1 MLLTP
6 MRYKDYIW
14 PHNPATYS
22 ITFERQIA
30 VHKVP
35 FGRYYMQD
43 LGMGCRVMRGQGEF
57 SGAGAYDEFK
67 KLASIFYEDGP
78 GLLIHPLW
86 QISNAY
92 FTALKVEQEPLPDY
106 VRYSFE
112 FRERYDGYDSSL
124 TTLQAADGSAS
135 SSGNAGSST
144 AGSTAAAPEAP
155 AVQTATAKTAHT
167 VVSGDTLWGISK
179 RYGVSLEDLLKAN
192 PGIKN
197 PNLIHVG
204 EEVTIP

>member
-22 ITFERQIA
+22 ITYERQVA

-35 FGRYYMQD
+35 FGRYAMQD
-43 LGMGCRVMRGQGEF
+43 LGQSCRVIRGQGEF
-57 SGAGAYDEFK
+57 AGEGAYDAFK
-67 KLASIFYEDGP
+67 QLASVFYSEGP

-92 FTALKVEQEPLPDY
+92 FTALKLEQEPLPNY

-112 FRERYDGYDSSL
+112 FRERYDGYSEAL
-124 TTLQAADGSAS
+124 TALGAAGTAS
-135 SSGNAGSST
+135 GR
-144 AGSTAAAPEAP
+144 PEASQE
-155 AVQTATAKTAHT
+155 AVRCT
-167 VVSGDTLWGISK
+167 VSGGDTLWGIAQ
-179 RYGVSLEDLLKAN
+179 RCGVALEDLLAAN

-204 EEVTIP
+204 DQVVIPC

>member
-6 MRYKDYIW
+6 MRYKEYIW

-22 ITFERQIA
+22 ITYERQVA

-43 LGMGCRVMRGQGEF
+43 LGLGCRVMRGQGEF
-57 SGAGAYDEFK
+57 SGKNAYGEFK
-67 KLASIFYEDGP
+67 KLASVFYSGGP

-92 FTALKVEQEPLPDY
+92 FTSLKLEQEPRPDY

-112 FRERYDGYDSSL
+112 FRERYDGYNEELSVRDSSDGGAG
-124 TTLQAADGSAS
+124 AAVTS
-135 SSGNAGSST
+135 SRQGNT
-144 AGSTAAAPEAP
+144 C
-155 AVQTATAKTAHT
+155 T
-167 VVSGDTLWGISK
+167 VVSGDTLWGIA
-179 RYGVSLEDLLKAN
+179 RRWNVSLESLLEAN

-197 PNLIHVG
+197 PNLIRPGDKV
-204 EEVTIP
+204 VIPC

>member
-6 MRYKDYIW
+6 MRYKEYIW

-22 ITFERQIA
+22 ITYERQVA

-43 LGMGCRVMRGQGEF
+43 LGLGCRVMRGQGEF
-57 SGAGAYDEFK
+57 SGKNAYGEFK
-67 KLASIFYEDGP
+67 KLASVFYSGGP

-92 FTALKVEQEPLPDY
+92 FTSLKLEQEPRPDY

-112 FRERYDGYDSSL
+112 FRERYDGYNEELSVRNSSEEGSG
-124 TTLQAADGSAS
+124 AAVAS
-135 SSGNAGSST
+135 SGQENT
-144 AGSTAAAPEAP
+144 C
-155 AVQTATAKTAHT
+155 T
-167 VVSGDTLWGISK
+167 VVSGDTLWGIA
-179 RYGVSLEDLLKAN
+179 RRWNVSLESLLEAN

-197 PNLIHVG
+197 PNLIRPGDKV
-204 EEVTIP
+204 VIPC

>member
-1 MLLTP
+1 MHLTP

-22 ITFERQIA
+22 ITYERQIA

-35 FGRYYMQD
+35 FGRHCMQD
-43 LGMGCRVMRGQGEF
+43 LGMGCRIMRGQGEF
-57 SGAGAYDEFK
+57 AGEGAYDEFK
-67 KLASIFYEDGP
+67 RLATVFYNGGP

-92 FTALKVEQEPLPDY
+92 FTGLKLEQEPLPDY

-112 FRERYDGYDSSL
+112 FRERYDGYEGGLS
-124 TTLQAADGSAS
+124 AAEAGTEGS
-135 SSGNAGSST
+135 GW
-144 AGSTAAAPEAP
+144 AAAGAGT
-155 AVQTATAKTAHT
+155 QTASGTKPENVCT
-167 VVSGDTLWGISK
+167 VVSGDTMWGIAK
-179 RYGVSLEDLLKAN
+179 QYNVALEDLLRAN

-197 PNLIHVG
+197 PNLIRVG
-204 EEVTIP
+204 DRLVIPC

>member
-6 MRYKDYIW
+6 MRYKEYIW

-22 ITFERQIA
+22 ITYERQVA

-43 LGMGCRVMRGQGEF
+43 LGLGCRVMRGQGEF
-57 SGAGAYDEFK
+57 SGKNAYGEFK
-67 KLASIFYEDGP
+67 KLASVFYSGGP

-92 FTALKVEQEPLPDY
+92 FTSLKLEQEPRPDY

-112 FRERYDGYDSSL
+112 FRERYDGYNEELSVRGASGEGADAVVK
-124 TTLQAADGSAS
+124 TTGQE
-135 SSGNAGSST
+135 NT
-144 AGSTAAAPEAP
+144 C
-155 AVQTATAKTAHT
+155 
-167 VVSGDTLWGISK
+167 VVASGDTLWGIA
-179 RYGVSLEDLLKAN
+179 RRWDVSLESLLQAN

-197 PNLIHVG
+197 PNLIRPGDKV
-204 EEVTIP
+204 VIPC

>member
-1 MLLTP
+1 MLLAP
-6 MRYKDYIW
+6 MSYKNYIW

-22 ITFERQIA
+22 ISYERQVA

-43 LGMGCRVMRGQGEF
+43 LGMSLRTMRGQGEF
-57 SGAGAYDEFK
+57 AGADAYDEFK
-67 KLASIFYEDGP
+67 RLASVFYGGGP

-92 FTALKVEQEPLPDY
+92 FTALRLEQEPLPDY
-106 VRYSFE
+106 VRYSFT
-112 FRERYDGYDSSL
+112 FQERFDGYSDELSIL
-124 TTLQAADGSAS
+124 DG
-135 SSGNAGSST
+135 
-144 AGSTAAAPEAP
+144 EAP
-155 AVQTATAKTAHT
+155 AGRMAEPVQTASHT
-167 VVSGDTLWGISK
+167 VAAGETLWAIAQ
-179 RYGVSLEDLLKAN
+179 RYNLPLERLLEAN

-204 EEVTIP
+204 EAVAIP

>member
-22 ITFERQIA
+22 ITYERQVA

-43 LGMGCRVMRGQGEF
+43 LGLGCRVMRGQGEF
-57 SGAGAYDEFK
+57 SGKDAYAEFK
-67 KLASIFYEDGP
+67 KLASIFYSGGP

-92 FTALKVEQEPLPDY
+92 FTSLKLEQEPRPDY

-112 FRERYDGYDSSL
+112 FRERYDGYNEKL
-124 TTLQAADGSAS
+124 TARDFSGEASNAAVK
-135 SSGNAGSST
+135 SSGQKNACI
-144 AGSTAAAPEAP
+144 
-155 AVQTATAKTAHT
+155 
-167 VVSGDTLWGISK
+167 VVSGDTLWGIAK
-179 RYGVSLEDLLKAN
+179 RWNVSLESLLQAN

-197 PNLIHVG
+197 PNLIRPGDKV
-204 EEVTIP
+204 VIPC

>member
-1 MLLTP
+1 

-22 ITFERQIA
+22 ITYERQVA

-35 FGRYYMQD
+35 FGRHCMQD
-43 LGMGCRVMRGQGEF
+43 LGMGCRIMRGQGEF
-57 SGAGAYDEFK
+57 AGNGAYDAFK
-67 KLASIFYEDGP
+67 QLATVFYDGGP

-92 FTALKVEQEPLPDY
+92 FTSLKLEQEPLPDY

-112 FRERYDGYDSSL
+112 FRERYDGYREEL
-124 TTLQAADGSAS
+124 
-135 SSGNAGSST
+135 
-144 AGSTAAAPEAP
+144 TAAAGGLLPQSSGTGQKM
-155 AVQTATAKTAHT
+155 VCT
-167 VVSGDTLWGISK
+167 VVSGDTLWGIAK
-179 RYGVSLEDLLKAN
+179 RYNVAMEDLLRVN

-197 PNLIHVG
+197 PNLIRVG
-204 EEVTIP
+204 DKVVIPC

>member
-22 ITFERQIA
+22 ITYERQVA

-35 FGRYYMQD
+35 FGRYCMQD

-57 SGAGAYDEFK
+57 SGKDAYEEFK
-67 KLASIFYEDGP
+67 KLATVFYKEGP

-92 FTALKVEQEPLPDY
+92 FTALKLEQEPLPDY

-112 FRERYDGYDSSL
+112 FRERYDGYQEALTSS
-124 TTLQAADGSAS
+124 AAS
-135 SSGNAGSST
+135 SAEGSGGT
-144 AGSTAAAPEAP
+144 GDAAPALPSQEN
-155 AVQTATAKTAHT
+155 TYT
-167 VVSGDTLWGISK
+167 VVSGDTLWGVAK
-179 RYGVSLEDLLKAN
+179 RHDVTLEKLLQAN

-197 PNLIHVG
+197 PNLIYPGDKV
-204 EEVTIP
+204 VIP

>member
-1 MLLTP
+1 MLLPP

-22 ITFERQIA
+22 ITYQRQMA
-30 VHKVP
+30 AHKVP

-43 LGMGCRVMRGQGEF
+43 LGLSCRIMRGAGEF
-57 SGAGAYDEFK
+57 AGEGAYEEFK
-67 KLASIFYEDGP
+67 RLASVFYGGGP

-86 QISNAY
+86 QTANAY
-92 FTALKVEQEPLPDY
+92 FTALKLEQEPMPDY

-112 FRERYDGYDSSL
+112 FRERYDEYDDSL
-124 TTLQAADGSAS
+124 TSLGT
-135 SSGNAGSST
+135 AGSST
-144 AGSTAAAPEAP
+144 A
-155 AVQTATAKTAHT
+155 VQNTSPTPAKTT
-167 VVSGDTLWGISK
+167 YSVVSGDTLWGISN
-179 RYGVSLEDLLKAN
+179 RYNVKLEDLLKVN

-204 EEVTIP
+204 EEVVIP